1 VVAPLL
7 GRLLDGRSGAGRLA
21 LAAAMALRA
30 ALAALTVART
40 QSLLLY
46 PLAFGLLVCSRAHGI
61 SRTAMVPEVLGAQG
75 SRSGPAG
82 PRGSGPGRSQVSEA
96 GGGYGSGPGG
106 PHGSGPTE
114 PHGGPGSVRAGG
126 SPGGPGSVGAGRS
139 PGGPGSVGA
148 GRSPGGPSSSWP
160 GGPQD
165 GRSRPRSTGAHDGPA
180 GGVPADPG
188 PPGHETSAGTP
199 AGQDLVA
206 VNGRMARVAALGGT
220 AGALL
225 GVALDR
231 LLGGGA
237 VLWAAALTFTVGTAL
252 ALSLPAV
259 RSRRDRVP
267 GRRRPLVA
275 DPGSNPAA
283 GRHPGGGVPGSPRDR
298 VAGPYPDAPGRFPD
312 PAPGRVPDPAS
323 GRFPDAVPGRVPNPA
338 SGRFP
343 DAVLARFPDGVPGR
357 VQDPVPADAVSGR
370 FPGAVSGRHRDPLDR
385 RAARLARPPGRVR
398 LARTANTCVRAVGGF
413 TLFLLAF
420 ELRRQGVGTAGLGL
434 LLAAVG
440 VGGVVGAF
448 LLPRAARLV
457 REDGLLAG
465 GLLLCGTTAWLLA
478 GRVGVESAAAGG
490 LAMGAGIA
498 AARLGFESLV
508 QRDVPPSARGTAI
521 TRAETTFQLAWVAG
535 AVLPVAFPL
544 PITPSLLT
552 AALVCLV
559 AATTYTVGL
568 LRQRRGRERRAR
580 TAGPTS
586 VH

>member
-1 VVAPLL
+1 ALYLLLTVAPFAVVAPLL

-21 LAAAMALRA
+21 LATAMALRA

-40 QSLLLY
+40 ESLLLY

-61 SRTAMVPEVLGAQG
+61 SRTAMVPEVLGQG
-75 SRSGPAG
+75 S
-82 PRGSGPGRSQVSEA
+82 
-96 GGGYGSGPGG
+96 
-106 PHGSGPTE
+106 
-114 PHGGPGSVRAGG
+114 
-126 SPGGPGSVGAGRS
+126 
-139 PGGPGSVGA
+139 
-148 GRSPGGPSSSWP
+148 
-160 GGPQD
+160 
-165 GRSRPRSTGAHDGPA
+165 
-180 GGVPADPG
+180 
-188 PPGHETSAGTP
+188 

-237 VLWAAALTFTVGTAL
+237 VLWAAAITFTAGTAL
-252 ALSLPAV
+252 ALSLPTT
-259 RSRRDRVP
+259 RRPREAVP
-267 GRRRPLVA
+267 GRRRDLM
-275 DPGSNPAA
+275 
-283 GRHPGGGVPGSPRDR
+283 
-298 VAGPYPDAPGRFPD
+298 
-312 PAPGRVPDPAS
+312 
-323 GRFPDAVPGRVPNPA
+323 
-338 SGRFP
+338 
-343 DAVLARFPDGVPGR
+343 
-357 VQDPVPADAVSGR
+357 
-370 FPGAVSGRHRDPLDR
+370 DR

-398 LARTANTCVRAVGGF
+398 LARMANTCVRAVGGF

-508 QRDVPPSARGTAI
+508 QREVPPPARGTAI

-544 PITPSLLT
+544 PTTPSLLA

-559 AATTYTVGL
+559 AAVTYTVGL
-568 LRQRRGRERRAR
+568 LRRRRGRQGRVRIAKSTGADR
-580 TAGPTS
+580 TR
-586 VH
+586 

>member
-1 VVAPLL
+1 MRERSTRRPLDRLAWVHAVSTCGDALVAVALAGTLFFAVPVAAARPRVALYLLLTVAPFAVVAPLL

-30 ALAALTVART
+30 VLAALAVART

-61 SRTAMVPEVLGAQG
+61 SRTAMVPELLAPV
-75 SRSGPAG
+75 
-82 PRGSGPGRSQVSEA
+82 GRDE
-96 GGGYGSGPGG
+96 
-106 PHGSGPTE
+106 
-114 PHGGPGSVRAGG
+114 R
-126 SPGGPGSVGAGRS
+126 
-139 PGGPGSVGA
+139 
-148 GRSPGGPSSSWP
+148 
-160 GGPQD
+160 
-165 GRSRPRSTGAHDGPA
+165 
-180 GGVPADPG
+180 
-188 PPGHETSAGTP
+188 
-199 AGQDLVA
+199 DLVG

-225 GVALDR
+225 GVGLDR
-231 LLGGGA
+231 VAGGGA
-237 VLWAAALTFTVGTAL
+237 VLWASALAFAAGTVL
-252 ALSLPAV
+252 ALSLPTT
-259 RSRRDRVP
+259 RSRRAPGPGAHPDPGPDAHRDPDSGARRHSDRDA
-267 GRRRPLVA
+267 RRDP
-275 DPGSNPAA
+275 DPGSRRDP
-283 GRHPGGGVPGSPRDR
+283 GPEPRRH
-298 VAGPYPDAPGRFPD
+298 
-312 PAPGRVPDPAS
+312 
-323 GRFPDAVPGRVPNPA
+323 
-338 SGRFP
+338 
-343 DAVLARFPDGVPGR
+343 
-357 VQDPVPADAVSGR
+357 
-370 FPGAVSGRHRDPLDR
+370 PLDR
-385 RAARLARPPGRVR
+385 RAARLVRPPGRVR

-440 VGGVVGAF
+440 VGGVIGAF

-478 GRVGVESAAAGG
+478 GRVGVETAAAGG

-508 QRDVPPSARGTAI
+508 QREVPAPARGTAI

-544 PITPSLLT
+544 PTTPSLLV
-552 AALVCLV
+552 AAVVCLV

-568 LRQRRGRERRAR
+568 LRLRRAR
-580 TAGPTS
+580 DRQPA
-586 VH
+586 

>member
-1 VVAPLL
+1 MPVMDGVVRGRAVGAWSARRPLDRLAWVHATSTLGDALVAVALAGTLFFAVPVAAARPRVALYLLLTVAPFAVVAPLL

-30 ALAALTVART
+30 VLAALAVART

-61 SRTAMVPEVLGAQG
+61 SRTAMVPELLAPV
-75 SRSGPAG
+75 
-82 PRGSGPGRSQVSEA
+82 GRDE
-96 GGGYGSGPGG
+96 
-106 PHGSGPTE
+106 
-114 PHGGPGSVRAGG
+114 R
-126 SPGGPGSVGAGRS
+126 
-139 PGGPGSVGA
+139 
-148 GRSPGGPSSSWP
+148 
-160 GGPQD
+160 
-165 GRSRPRSTGAHDGPA
+165 
-180 GGVPADPG
+180 
-188 PPGHETSAGTP
+188 
-199 AGQDLVA
+199 DLVA

-225 GVALDR
+225 GVGLDR
-231 LLGGGA
+231 LAGGGA
-237 VLWAAALTFTVGTAL
+237 VLWASALVFAAGTAL
-252 ALSLPAV
+252 ALSLPTT
-259 RSRRDRVP
+259 RSRRAP
-267 GRRRPLVA
+267 GPGAQRAPG
-275 DPGSNPAA
+275 PGSH
-283 GRHPGGGVPGSPRDR
+283 R
-298 VAGPYPDAPGRFPD
+298 
-312 PAPGRVPDPAS
+312 
-323 GRFPDAVPGRVPNPA
+323 
-338 SGRFP
+338 
-343 DAVLARFPDGVPGR
+343 
-357 VQDPVPADAVSGR
+357 DPVPEPR
-370 FPGAVSGRHRDPLDR
+370 RHPLDR
-385 RAARLARPPGRVR
+385 RAARLVRPPGRVR
-398 LARTANTCVRAVGGF
+398 LARAANTCVRAVGGF

-478 GRVGVESAAAGG
+478 GRVGVETAAAGG

-508 QRDVPPSARGTAI
+508 QREVPPAARGTAI

-544 PITPSLLT
+544 PTTPSLLA
-552 AALVCLV
+552 AALLCLV

-568 LRQRRGRERRAR
+568 LRLRRGRAR
-580 TAGPTS
+580 QPS
-586 VH
+586 